1 MADIEN
7 ISLNN
12 TVYAICD
19 KTARDNQTPVIGTHT
34 KGSGAS
40 SLTAV
45 HINKV
50 LSLKTA
56 CLLAQ
61 ISTDST
67 QWVTVCTTSIKPA
80 NTIVGIASCGVLGV
94 SREVHWNTNGDIEI
108 YVSNTDN
115 GHTFALNIIG
125 I

>member
-19 KTARDNQTPVIGTHT
+19 RSARDNQTPVNGTYT
-34 KGSGAS
+34 QGSGAS
-40 SLTAV
+40 SLLSV
-45 HINKV
+45 HVNE
-50 LSLKTA
+50 LLTLKTV

-61 ISTDST
+61 ISTNST
-67 QWVTVCTTSIKPA
+67 QWVTVCTTSVKPA
-80 NTIVGIASCGVLGV
+80 NVIVGVASCSVLGV